1 MREPMK
7 KAGARAGV
15 GDRDSSVPPGAFN
28 PRMVLAGLAP
38 ELLVH
43 RNSDGNRQSV
53 SFWEK
58 SCGRMGGIYEV
69 ASSLPLGPT
78 ITAWSRGEVPLAIG
92 TARLS
97 LAVVS
102 PRAAVSGVNS
112 SKRRSWQ
119 PVGASS
125 DGCIVSALHSMKKG
139 SRPLESSFKARVDQ

>member
-1 MREPMK
+1 MK

-43 RNSDGNRQSV
+43 RNSDGKRQSV

-58 SCGRMGGIYEV
+58 SCGRMGRIYEV
-69 ASSLPLGPT
+69 TSSLPLGPT
-78 ITAWSRGEVPLAIG
+78 ITAWSRADVPLAMG
-92 TARLS
+92 TASPS

-102 PRAAVSGVNS
+102 PRAAVS
-112 SKRRSWQ
+112 
-119 PVGASS
+119 
-125 DGCIVSALHSMKKG
+125 
-139 SRPLESSFKARVDQ
+139 